1 MPFLFTCTSLLKVY
15 LYVRKITTRIAA
27 VIRVRSVVTFCKW
40 VKICTS
46 LDKKHLFHTPTPSI
60 YAETGFVDTVTTVKS
75 GVEAKY

>member
-1 MPFLFTCTSLLKVY
+1 MPFLFTCTSLLKLY

-46 LDKKHLFHTPTPSI
+46 LDKTTFFTHPTSSI
-60 YAETGFVDTVTTVKS
+60 YAETGFVDTVTTVKR
-75 GVEAKY
+75 GREAKY